1 MGFFDYRDGQMHA
14 EGVAL
19 SVIAAQVGTPF
30 YCYSAGA
37 LRAGWREFADGI
49 GSLPAGRRIGVCY
62 AMKANSNLAV
72 VRLFG
77 EMGAGADIVS
87 VGEMRRALAAG
98 IPAERI
104 VYSGVGKK
112 ASELM
117 EALQAGV
124 GQINVESS
132 AELEMLNAVA
142 GQLGVKAAITIRVN
156 PDVDAGT
163 HAKITTGRKEDK
175 FGIDIDLARDAYA
188 LAGRLPHLNVV
199 GVAMHIGSQL
209 TSLDPYRSAI
219 ARVRELIGQLRADG
233 HRIDRFDIGGGLG
246 IVYADERPP
255 SIAEFLAVVARET
268 DGLGCEL
275 TIEPGRRLVGEAGVL
290 VSEVILVKPGAAKT
304 FVIVDAAMNDLIRP
318 TLYEAW
324 HDILPV
330 RQPRPDAATI
340 RCDIVGPICES
351 GDFLAQNRDL
361 PSLAAGD
368 LVVIRSAGAY
378 GAVMASSYNSRPLVP
393 EVMVDGM
400 RFAVIRP
407 RPTIEEMLSTERLPP
422 WMEPAKVR

>member
-1 MGFFDYRDGQMHA
+1 MSFFKYQNGEMFA

-19 SVIAAQVGTPF
+19 AAISAQVGTPF

-37 LRAGWREFADGI
+37 LRAGWKEFADAIKGMNA
-49 GSLPAGRRIGVCY
+49 SVAY

-87 VGEMRRALAAG
+87 EGEMRRALAAG
-98 IPAERI
+98 IPAKRI
-104 VYSGVGKK
+104 IYSGVGKK

-117 EALQAGV
+117 AALQAGV

-132 AELEMLNAVA
+132 AEIETLNAVA
-142 GQLGVKAAITIRVN
+142 AQLGVKAAITIRVN

-163 HAKITTGRKEDK
+163 HAKITTGRKENK
-175 FGIDIDLARDAYA
+175 FGIDIDLAREAFA
-188 LAGRLPHLNVV
+188 LASRQSHLDVV

-209 TSLDPYRSAI
+209 TSLEPYRAAI
-219 ARVRELIGQLRADG
+219 MRVRELIGQLRADG

-246 IVYADERPP
+246 IVYANEKLP
-255 SIAEFLAVVARET
+255 SIAEFMAVVARET

-275 TIEPGRRLVGEAGVL
+275 TFEPGRRLVGEAGVL
-290 VSEVILVKPGAAKT
+290 VSEVILVKPGSAKT
-304 FVIVDAAMNDLIRP
+304 FVIIDAAMNDLIRP

-330 RQPRPDAATI
+330 REPRQDTATI

-361 PSLAAGD
+361 APLAAGD
-368 LVVIRSAGAY
+368 LVMIRSAGAY
-378 GAVMASSYNSRPLVP
+378 GAVMASSYNTRPLAP
-393 EVMVDGM
+393 EVMVDGT

-407 RPTIEEMLSTERLPP
+407 RPTIDEMLLAERFPP
-422 WMEPAKVR
+422 WMEPVKA